1 VYFLQEKYTF
11 DEMKKKLESEW
22 NQAYVETVASYIVG
36 KLRQEDVT
44 PHFNLYYGAFKS
56 IAEKYSYNITDEVE
70 TYRKYK
76 WFWNGIE
83 KGDMSIDVEVDDEV
97 IKAELLSEIMEKPE
111 YCIELNH
118 DDSLEEQ
125 LETLNINKDVS
136 DELQDLESI
145 HSFSIKTVE
154 EDNNEEE
161 DDDDKED
168 EEEEEESNVYMNLKE
183 FPVMMIFTEKNEAT
197 MDSLL
202 DDNEEVGADIDT
214 PEWEERW
221 TAWLFQVIASLCVVQ
236 TLFKFTHN
244 DLHTNNIVYENTDK
258 KYLYY
263 QTQDKKVYKVPTF
276 GKIFKIIDFGRS
288 IFSLNEHLFI
298 SDDFS
303 EGNDADTQYNFEPLI
318 KNPSEQIV
326 YPNMSF
332 DLSRLAI
339 SLFEELFDE
348 TPKEKPNAK
357 ILSNEKNRVVK
368 ETVSELYNMLWSWL
382 IDDKGEN
389 ILFDEDDDERF
400 PDFGLYV
407 HIAAHCKN
415 AVPKEQLKRPL
426 FEKYVVKSYPDNL
439 KIYSLYI

>member
-1 VYFLQEKYTF
+1 MESILRGIQLPIPKCREIELSNDLKTMNHYKNLESTIPPMLKIFDIKNEVTNLQFDNNYSIRAINFKPDNTIKGNCNLKVNYKGKTQNIESYMKVTHLLDPVYFLQEKYTF

-161 DDDDKED
+161 DDDDKEVI
-168 EEEEEESNVYMNLKE
+168 S
-183 FPVMMIFTEKNEAT
+183 P
-197 MDSLL
+197 L
-202 DDNEEVGADIDT
+202 D
-214 PEWEERW
+214 
-221 TAWLFQVIASLCVVQ
+221 
-236 TLFKFTHN
+236 
-244 DLHTNNIVYENTDK
+244 
-258 KYLYY
+258 
-263 QTQDKKVYKVPTF
+263 
-276 GKIFKIIDFGRS
+276 KI
-288 IFSLNEHLFI
+288 
-298 SDDFS
+298 
-303 EGNDADTQYNFEPLI
+303 
-318 KNPSEQIV
+318 
-326 YPNMSF
+326 
-332 DLSRLAI
+332 
-339 SLFEELFDE
+339 
-348 TPKEKPNAK
+348 
-357 ILSNEKNRVVK
+357 
-368 ETVSELYNMLWSWL
+368 
-382 IDDKGEN
+382 
-389 ILFDEDDDERF
+389 
-400 PDFGLYV
+400 
-407 HIAAHCKN
+407 
-415 AVPKEQLKRPL
+415 
-426 FEKYVVKSYPDNL
+426 
-439 KIYSLYI
+439 